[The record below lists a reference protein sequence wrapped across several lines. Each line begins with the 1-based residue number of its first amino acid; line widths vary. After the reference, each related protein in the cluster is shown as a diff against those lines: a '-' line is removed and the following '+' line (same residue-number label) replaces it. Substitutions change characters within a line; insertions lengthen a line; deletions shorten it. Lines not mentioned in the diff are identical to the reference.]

1 MSELER
7 WETRYAGPEYH
18 FGTEPN
24 AFLRSQAHLLRPGQ
38 KALAIADGEGRNGV
52 WLAQQGLDVLSVDF
66 SPKALGKARAL
77 AAARGVALRTEQADL
92 STWRWPEAAFDVI
105 VGIFMQFPSAEGQT
119 RMFEQIKRALKPGGL
134 LLIEGYGPKQ
144 LEYAT
149 GGPRELA
156 RLYTRERLQAALADF
171 ASLDIREYDT
181 MTSEGDAHVGM
192 AALVDLVGRK

>member
-24 AFLRSQAHLLRPGQ
+24 AFLRRQAHLLRPGQ
-38 KALAIADGEGRNGV
+38 TALAIADGEGRNGV

-105 VGIFMQFPSAEGQT
+105 VGIFVQFPSAEGQT